1 MSLASLA
8 ASHSNI
14 RQDIRIEVAVGGF
27 ILEYTDL
34 NSTLLVREVHVS
46 QRKLLNRLKTII
58 ADSSL
63 VPETKDD
70 SED

>member
-1 MSLASLA
+1 MNSATIVNFS
-8 ASHSNI
+8 
-14 RQDIRIEVAVGGF
+14 QDINIEVVSGGF
-27 ILEYTDL
+27 LLEFTDVSSARL
-34 NSTLLVREVHVS
+34 IREVHVS

-63 VPETKDD
+63 VPEQKED

>member
-1 MSLASLA
+1 MNSASMF
-8 ASHSNI
+8 NI
-14 RQDIRIEVAVGGF
+14 SQNINIEVVVGGF
-27 ILEYTDL
+27 LLEYTDVHA
-34 NSTLLVREVHVS
+34 SRLVREVHVS

-63 VPETKDD
+63 VPEQKED

>member
-1 MSLASLA
+1 MSLASLV
-8 ASHSNI
+8 SHRNL
-14 RQDIRIEVAVGGF
+14 RQDIRIEVAAGGF
-27 ILEYTDL
+27 VLEYTDI

-63 VPETKDD
+63 VPEQKED